1 MNYIESINASLAA
14 MASKESATIK
24 SQIALLSADI
34 VCSVTFDRKYF
45 LLSSKHQIEYD
56 ENILQE
62 PYSFWHCWQRQIHF
76 VAFKWSVYGLK
87 TTWKVEE
94 PSIVGWTS
102 KFAAALF
109 SSKKEE
115 SNSLTMLSLNL
126 ASK

>member
-1 MNYIESINASLAA
+1 MIG
-14 MASKESATIK
+14 
-24 SQIALLSADI
+24 
-34 VCSVTFDRKYF
+34 
-45 LLSSKHQIEYD
+45 YD

-76 VAFKWSVYGLK
+76 PAFKWSMYGLK
-87 TTWKVEE
+87 TITSKVEE

-102 KFAAALF
+102 KFVAALF

-126 ASK
+126 SSK